1 MDFRSTASQELLNLT
16 GNVDLTQKYTW
27 SYSGINL
34 FKQCPL
40 KYYRLKVLKDIV
52 EPVQD
57 HLLYG
62 TAVHKAAE
70 DYVRDGTPVPA
81 KYGFVKEQLD
91 ALIKIKGDKYCEYE
105 MGLDKNLQACGF
117 KADNAWWRGIADL
130 IIIDGEKCFLVDY
143 KTSKS
148 SKYADTEQLELL
160 SLAIF
165 KHFPNVKKIKAG
177 LLFVVANDF
186 VTREYINDEGKG
198 KAWVKWLDITHTL
211 ETCMSVN
218 VWNAKPNF
226 TCRNFC
232 PVTDCIHNGKHH

>member
-1 MDFRSTASQELLNLT
+1 M
-16 GNVDLTQKYTW
+16 KYTW

-40 KYYRLKVLKDIV
+40 KYYRLKVVKDIV

-70 DYVRDGTPVPA
+70 DYVKDGTPIPA
-81 KYGFVKEQLD
+81 KYAFIQNQLD
-91 ALIKIKGDKYCEYE
+91 KLIAIEGEKYCEFE
-105 MGLDKNLQACGF
+105 MGLTKSLQACEF
-117 KADNAWWRGIADL
+117 KAEDVWWRGIADL
-130 IIIDGEKCFLVDY
+130 IIINGSKAYLVDY

-160 SLAIF
+160 SLSIF
-165 KHFPNVKKIKAG
+165 KHFPQVKNVKAG
-177 LLFVVANDF
+177 LLFVVAKDF
-186 VTREYINDEGKG
+186 VKKEYANDEGAG
-198 KAWVKWLDITHTL
+198 KSWIKWLDVTHSL
-211 ETCMSVN
+211 ETCMTNN

-226 TCRNFC
+226 TCKAYC
-232 PVTDCIHNGKHH
+232 PVLDCLHNGKQH